1 MQKLMHPNAHAWS
14 RPHQAPAH
22 PPAAARLQ
30 WLFAASAPVG
40 CLLPCGLMMLPLLS
54 WPSFLQVSI
63 SNGADKH
70 HNRRVNIVVNGLI
83 DITITQAYVKP
94 LRSKGRGYYASAL
107 EV

>member
-1 MQKLMHPNAHAWS
+1 MT
-14 RPHQAPAH
+14 R
-22 PPAAARLQ
+22 
-30 WLFAASAPVG
+30 
-40 CLLPCGLMMLPLLS
+40 PLLS
-54 WPSFLQVSI
+54 RPSFLQVSI

-70 HNRRVNIVVNGLI
+70 HNRRVRIVVKGLI